1 MTKRQRKT
9 LSAKT
14 KNNSTTLI
22 PLGIEYGFKISNPYN
37 KEGIVKSLI
46 VPIKKIYENKA
57 AILLIKFYNIANE
70 EIENEPVEHSSIV
83 ININKLNRKKNTIDL
98 TDQFLMI
105 PKDGIFIS
113 LQVIEESGSDK
124 IKIDKPSISFV
135 NSVEKANIYFMDV

>member
-1 MTKRQRKT
+1 M
-9 LSAKT
+9 
-14 KNNSTTLI
+14 
-22 PLGIEYGFKISNPYN
+22 
-37 KEGIVKSLI
+37 
-46 VPIKKIYENKA
+46 
-57 AILLIKFYNIANE
+57 IKFYNIANE